1 MLHQR
6 LKLVK
11 NNVGLF
17 SRLFIASHTRDGGV
31 DTFFAHETQT
41 TPLSLS
47 ETSQ

>member
-1 MLHQR
+1 MLHQKR
-6 LKLVK
+6 KLVK

-47 ETSQ
+47 QKSQ